1 MERGIKSLQVSQI
14 RSLSDRMSPKAV
26 AHPDPG
32 PSLASCLFDKRV
44 PHSIKSIPCF
54 FHARHPVRRK
64 GGGIQRGKPGTVRK
78 ILWISFIYFV
88 SFHYLLY
95 FATTGHVSRF
105 EVLERPRAGPRMDAQ
120 MPQLHALRPNTLA
133 YASAYKIL
141 NSGFLNLCMTDIWG
155 LIILCCE
162 GLSYAL

>member
-1 MERGIKSLQVSQI
+1 MERGIKFLQVPQI
-14 RSLSDRMSPKAV
+14 QNLSDRMSPKAV

-32 PSLASCLFDKRV
+32 PSLASCLFDKRI

-54 FHARHPVRRK
+54 FHARHPV
-64 GGGIQRGKPGTVRK
+64 GGGGDPKRQAWNSKENLVN
-78 ILWISFIYFV
+78 FIYLFCV
-88 SFHYLLY
+88 FSFSLY

-105 EVLERPRAGPRMDAQ
+105 EVLEPPRAGPWMDAQ
-120 MPQLHALRPNTLA
+120 MPQLPVPRTNTLA
-133 YASAYKIL
+133 YASAYMIL

>member
-1 MERGIKSLQVSQI
+1 MQDIQLGVG
-14 RSLSDRMSPKAV
+14 V
-26 AHPDPG
+26 
-32 PSLASCLFDKRV
+32 
-44 PHSIKSIPCF
+44 
-54 FHARHPVRRK
+54 
-64 GGGIQRGKPGTVRK
+64 GIQRGKPGIVRK

-95 FATTGHVSRF
+95 FATTSHVSRF
-105 EVLERPRAGPRMDAQ
+105 EIFDPPRAGPRMDAQ
-120 MPQLHALRPNTLA
+120 MSQLHVPRPNTLA

-141 NSGFLNLCMTDIWG
+141 NSGFLNLMTDMWG